1 MKTSYKIMLLSL
13 FSGLMISVSN
23 ATENR
28 SEQTPT
34 DIQFPDIKKSYLKQV
49 QRYEYDHIAR
59 LDQGLNK
66 DQIRFILGN
75 PHFSEG
81 ILGTKTWNYVLDI
94 REPQTQQYKR
104 CQLRIDFNQD
114 KLSQHYYWKG
124 EECQGLMTWGVNNQ
138 SEQEQTTY
146 SAQQKTA
153 SVLFN
158 FDQGQ
163 PSGIKNPEKIDEIVQ
178 MIKQSDNPRT
188 ILITGFTDSLGSFTY
203 NQKLSEERA
212 KTVVNLLQERG
223 IDPAQIQFEAKNQ
236 TNQYAQCTAI
246 KQKQVLIECLAP
258 NRRVQIEW

>member
-104 CQLRIDFNQD
+104 CQLRIDFDQQ
-114 KLSQHYYWKG
+114 KLAEHYYWKG

-138 SEQEQTTY
+138 SAEEQTYY
-146 SAQQKTA
+146 SAEQQSA
-153 SVLFN
+153 SVLFY
-158 FDQGQ
+158 FDQGTR
-163 PSGIKNPEKIDEIVQ
+163 SGIKNPEKIDEIVKLIQ
-178 MIKQSDNPRT
+178 QSDSNSN
-188 ILITGFTDSLGSFTY
+188 IYIWGYTDNLGSLQY
-203 NQKLSEERA
+203 NQKLSAQRA
-212 KTVVNLLQERG
+212 ETVVNLLQEQG
-223 IDPAQIQFEAKNQ
+223 IAAQRIQSEAKNK
-236 TNQYAQCTAI
+236 TNQYAECTANQ
-246 KQKQVLIECLAP
+246 KKQVLIECLAP
-258 NRRVQIEW
+258 NRRVHIQW